1 MALFVLK
8 RIGSGF
14 VLLLAISFITFAM
27 VYAGGANIAYRIL
40 GPEASPEQ
48 VAAKAAELG
57 LDQPLIVQ
65 YLTWLQGAVAGDLGR
80 SWFSPETVA
89 SAISGR
95 LSVTLSVVTISII
108 VVSVLSVILGIV
120 AAIRRGWLDNF
131 LQVLSVI
138 GLALPNFWLA
148 LVLIV
153 VFSLWLGVLPATGYV
168 PPARGIGPWL
178 VTLVLP
184 VTAIAIGGVAAA
196 AQQIRSA
203 YIDVMRQDFIRTL
216 RTRGLPERSVL
227 FTHAL
232 KNASGPALT
241 ILSLQFIGMIGGA
254 VVIEKV
260 FALPGL
266 GLLAVNATL
275 RGDIPIIMGVVLTMS
290 VIVVVVNLFIDLANG
305 WTNPKARV
313 A

>member
-65 YLTWLQGAVAGDLGR
+65 YLTWLQGAVAGNLGR

-120 AAIRRGWLDNF
+120 AAIRRGWLDKF